1 MKKLFFS
8 AAFII
13 VSSAAAFAQFSLP
26 RESNRAELTQVI
38 GDTRVSVVYHRPNAK
53 GRQIWGCT
61 TADVIPKGGVNY
73 PCLVPNGQVWR
84 TGANENTTFE
94 VSREVKING
103 QTLPAGKYGL
113 HTIPNNDSWIVI
125 FNKVNNEWGS
135 YRYDEKQDQLRVT
148 VQPQT
153 VAESQETMSI
163 NFDNIKGNTA
173 DAVIRWEKVRVSFT
187 IDIGDMNARLVA
199 DARRMM
205 ASQPV
210 QMANYVLNQK
220 MTGSYEEA
228 LTWLDGAIRTRETFG
243 ALNTKARLLAEMGRT
258 NDAITTAERAVQVG
272 KAAQPAA
279 NTADLER
286 LLAEWKAKK

>member
-1 MKKLFFS
+1 MKKLFFLLS
-8 AAFII
+8 LLMIC
-13 VSSAAAFAQFSLP
+13 SLGAAAQIVLP
-26 RESNRAELTQVI
+26 RESNRAEVMQTI
-38 GDTRVSVVYHRPNAK
+38 GDTRVSIVYHRPNAK

-61 TADVIPKGGVNY
+61 TADVIPKGGVTY
-73 PCLVPNGQVWR
+73 DCLVPNGQVWR

-113 HTIPNNDSWIVI
+113 HSIPNNGSWIII

-148 VQPQT
+148 VQAQT
-153 VAESQETMSI
+153 VADSQETMSLG
-163 NFDNIKGNTA
+163 FENIKGTTA
-173 DAVIRWEKVRVSFT
+173 DAVIRWEKVRVPFT

-199 DARRMM
+199 DARRQM

-210 QMANYVLNQK
+210 QMANYVLGQK

-228 LTWLDGAIRTRETFG
+228 LGWLDGALKTRETFG

-258 NDAITTAERAVQVG
+258 AEAITTAERAVQVG

-286 LLAEWKAKK
+286 LLGEWKAKK